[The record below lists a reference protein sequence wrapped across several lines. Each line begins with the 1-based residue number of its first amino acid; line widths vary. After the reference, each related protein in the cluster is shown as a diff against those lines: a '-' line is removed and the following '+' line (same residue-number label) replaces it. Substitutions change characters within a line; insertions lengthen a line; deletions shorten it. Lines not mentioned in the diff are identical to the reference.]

1 MLLILF
7 ELCNLFTIISVM
19 YVIFHELMY
28 VIYLVCDFVKIMYY
42 ILILNNSVFSGQ
54 MSGEFPCA
62 TSDAQSMQTTS
73 DPMGQSEKVHSLP
86 YADPKQPG
94 IELTRSDGSISLFM
108 VIMNSLNENIFLLQ
122 FLQEF

>member
-1 MLLILF
+1 
-7 ELCNLFTIISVM
+7 
-19 YVIFHELMY
+19 
-28 VIYLVCDFVKIMYY
+28 
-42 ILILNNSVFSGQ
+42 